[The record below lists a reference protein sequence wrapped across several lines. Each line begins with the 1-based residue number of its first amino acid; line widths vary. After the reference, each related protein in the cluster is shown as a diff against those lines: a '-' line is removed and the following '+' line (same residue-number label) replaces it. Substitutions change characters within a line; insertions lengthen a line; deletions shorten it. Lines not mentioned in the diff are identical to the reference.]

1 MEKNMNGPENKRML
15 WELTNHLYKAW
26 MSREQ
31 VISTFEKTIEEVDAE
46 SAAPLMEKNK
56 RFLSVYVER
65 VNAIQPA
72 DATQRAT
79 MFEERLKTRLVEGA
93 RPVEKKSVSF
103 VNEIDVIEIVE
114 EDLKKTMKDLRE
126 EVKEL
131 RAEVQL
137 LKHLVTNAHDRT

>member
-1 MEKNMNGPENKRML
+1 MNGPENKRML

-46 SAAPLMEKNK
+46 SLAPLMEKNK

-79 MFEERLKTRLVEGA
+79 MFEERLKTRLNVEGV

-114 EDLKKTMKDLRE
+114 EDLKKTVAVLKQ

-131 RAEVQL
+131 RAEVQQ
-137 LKHLVTNAHDRT
+137 LKHLVSS